1 MMGHTYREIKGT
13 EQIIAWRVSDIVKY
27 VTRHTDVPDV
37 LKTFVDKGVLTV
49 IGHTNGTVTIA
60 VVTPGETQGELNRDD
75 VLMVRDESLAVMAG
89 WQFRNQWTE
98 IETWVDSEIA
108 DRIVQFAQGPA
119 TPDNVNHP
127 SHYTR
132 GKIEVWDFIID
143 QDLNYLIGN
152 VVKYVC
158 RAGEKDPAKH
168 IEDLEKAK
176 AYLNREIKRVQ
187 EKHERQQ

>member
-1 MMGHTYREIKGT
+1 MGHTYREINGN
-13 EQIIAWRVSDIVKY
+13 EQVIAWYVRDIVQY
-27 VTRHTDVPDV
+27 VTERSEVPDV
-37 LKTFVDKGVLTV
+37 LQTFIDQGVIEVVRSSMSTVSISMLTSVKTRGVL
-49 IGHTNGTVTIA
+49 H
-60 VVTPGETQGELNRDD
+60 RDD

-143 QDLNYLIGN
+143 QDLNYLCGN

-168 IEDLEKAK
+168 VEDLEKAK

-187 EKHERQQ
+187 EK